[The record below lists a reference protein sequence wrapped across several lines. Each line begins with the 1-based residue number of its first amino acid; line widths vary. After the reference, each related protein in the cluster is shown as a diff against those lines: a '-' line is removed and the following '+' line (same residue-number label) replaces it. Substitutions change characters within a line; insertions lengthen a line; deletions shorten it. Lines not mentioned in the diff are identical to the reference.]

1 MLTTPTMTSI
11 PFPRSRQHAAQVADQ
26 PRAAPEQRQG
36 GRTRQEAGAQT
47 QEEPRGEEERGRG
60 HAGLPEGLGRQRR
73 DAPGRD
79 GGGGAGGVQRGDMLG
94 YIHIFCLQRSG
105 MAMLLI
111 TS

>member
-26 PRAAPEQRQG
+26 PGAPAEQRQG

-79 GGGGAGGVQRGDMLG
+79 GGGGAGGCREGTCWVT
-94 YIHIFCLQRSG
+94 Y
-105 MAMLLI
+105 
-111 TS
+111 TSSACNAQGWRCY